1 MDFRREEKVKTVH
14 SHSSQFSFLFLHAS
28 CLRSL
33 LVTIIEFSFTRS
45 GFPLN
50 QGAMLAPLEFT
61 IILDDTSKRKACDL
75 LASRLASS
83 KLTKDNLQLIA
94 KLLGFS
100 KGEMHCHHSG
110 RPLAHKEREAY
121 CCAIGTVAG
130 CRVVV
135 AACFRHVERPR
146 RASASQRNFTELL
159 LLAVDRNEE
168 RKGLGRSMVEYV
180 HDCARAVGSEQL
192 IVVSNG
198 HDYFWRHPGLRFVD
212 LEPNHGLNVFVPW
225 SEGIKLLVRC
235 IEAAGPEAS
244 IVEAKE

>member
-1 MDFRREEKVKTVH
+1 LSRFVH
-14 SHSSQFSFLFLHAS
+14 AQRIPAS
-28 CLRSL
+28 NPNLIG
-33 LVTIIEFSFTRS
+33 V
-45 GFPLN
+45 
-50 QGAMLAPLEFT
+50 MLAPLEFT

-83 KLTKDNLQLIA
+83 RLTKDNLQLIA

-100 KGEMHCHHSG
+100 KGEMHCHLSG

-168 RKGLGRSMVEYV
+168 HKGLGRSMVEYV

-198 HDYFWRHPGLRFVD
+198 HDFWRHPGLRFVD

-225 SEGIKLLVRC
+225 SVGNIKLLVRC
-235 IEAAGPEAS
+235 IEAAGPEAR